1 MNSTRYL
8 LRSVAT
14 LGSLFGWTAAT
25 SSAQSL
31 YSLQKI
37 QSFMQTANTGAVADP
52 NRAFG
57 FQASA
62 ATAATLTL
70 PSGSSQPLTKRFADD
85 NEFSF
90 EKTFPTKAALDAAFP
105 SGTYRLTGAGL
116 PGLSLN
122 LPADAYANVTPQV
135 TNGTWNAGGLLV
147 VNPAQATTITINT
160 FTGYAAAGAMSLMS
174 IEIFGRNDNVS
185 LRNQALS
192 AANPFGLPVST
203 APITAITIPAGTL
216 TNGRV
221 YEGSV
226 EFTTITTFDA
236 TTIPGSGAGVLFSK
250 SLRFFI
256 AAQPAGVLLP
266 PPVFSTQPSAVV
278 SALGSTATFSFNLVN
293 ATPTQPLNVVQEW
306 YFNGQEITIDGSKYA
321 FSQNSNGITVR
332 NVTAADVG
340 NYSVR
345 VITPGGIISSNSAA
359 LTLAVPTAPA
369 ITAQPSAKNVGNG
382 STIVFSVEATGSPSP
397 FYQWRKDGVPLINGA
412 NGVAGATN
420 ATLIITGANSTA
432 AGNYSVSVVNIA
444 GTLTSASAALTVT
457 ATNDLGRLTNL
468 SVLTDITS
476 STTSF
481 TVGTVV
487 GGTGTNGTKA
497 LVVRAVGPSLG
508 AFGVPGTIPDPKL
521 ELFFGQKVVAT
532 NDNWNGDPA
541 LADRM
546 ASVGAFPFTGPASKD
561 AAISQSNLEPGS
573 YTVVT
578 SGVNGSVGTAIA
590 EIYDATSADAFTP
603 TSSRLINVSVLKSID
618 AGGSLTLGFYLS
630 GAVAKTVLIRAIGPG
645 LAAVGVPRGSTLS
658 DPQLTLFNSSS
669 TPIAK
674 NDDWG
679 ADARLTSASFQ
690 VGAFNIGNA
699 LSKDA
704 MLLITLPSGGYTARV
719 VGGGNSSGLVIVEAY
734 EVP

>member
-37 QSFMQTANTGAVADP
+37 QRFVQTASTGVVADP
-52 NRAFG
+52 NRAFE

-70 PSGSSQPLTKRFADD
+70 PSGSAQPLTKRFADD
-85 NEFSF
+85 SEFSF

-105 SGTYRLTGAGL
+105 SGTYRLTGTGV
-116 PGLSLN
+116 PSLSLN
-122 LPADAYANVTPQV
+122 LPADAYASVTPQV

-185 LRNQALS
+185 LRTQALN
-192 AANPFGLPVST
+192 AANPFGLPVAT

-236 TTIPGSGAGVLFSK
+236 TSIPGSGAGVLFSK

-256 AAQPAGVLLP
+256 AAQSAGALLP

-278 SALGSTATFSFNLVN
+278 SVLGSTATFSFNLVN
-293 ATPTQPLNVVQEW
+293 TAPTQPLNIVQEW

-332 NVTAADVG
+332 NLTAADVG

-359 LTLAVPTAPA
+359 LTLAVPVAPA
-369 ITAQPSAKNVGNG
+369 ITAQPSAKSVGNG
-382 STIVFSVEATGSPSP
+382 STVVFSVEATGTPSP

-412 NGVAGATN
+412 LGVAGATN
-420 ATLIITGANSTA
+420 ATLVITGANSTA
-432 AGNYSVSVVNIA
+432 AGNYSVSVVNSG

-457 ATNDLGRLTNL
+457 TTNDLGRLTNL

-476 STTSF
+476 TTTSF

-487 GGTGTNGTKA
+487 GGTGTNGDKA

-532 NDNWNGDPA
+532 NDNWNGDSA

-546 ASVGAFPFTGPASKD
+546 ASVGAFPFSGPASKD
-561 AAISQSNLEPGS
+561 AAIFQSNLEPGS

-669 TPIAK
+669 SPIAK

-679 ADARLTSASFQ
+679 ADALLTNASSR

-699 LSKDA
+699 SSKDA
-704 MLLITLPSGGYTARV
+704 MLLITLPAGGYTARV
-719 VGGGNSSGLVIVEAY
+719 VGGGTSSGLVIVEAY

>member
-37 QSFMQTANTGAVADP
+37 QRFVQTASTGVVADP
-52 NRAFG
+52 NRAFE

-70 PSGSSQPLTKRFADD
+70 PSGSAQPLTKRFADD
-85 NEFSF
+85 SEFSF
-90 EKTFPTKAALDAAFP
+90 EKPFSTKAALDAAFP
-105 SGTYRLTGAGL
+105 SGTYRLTGTGV
-116 PGLSLN
+116 PSLSLN
-122 LPADAYANVTPQV
+122 LPADAYASVTPQV

-185 LRNQALS
+185 LRTQALN
-192 AANPFGLPVST
+192 AANPFGLPVAT

-236 TTIPGSGAGVLFSK
+236 TSIPGSGAGVLFSK

-256 AAQPAGVLLP
+256 AAQSAGALLP

-278 SALGSTATFSFNLVN
+278 SVLGSTATFSFNLVN
-293 ATPTQPLNVVQEW
+293 TAPTQPLNIVQEW

-332 NVTAADVG
+332 NLTAADVG

-345 VITPGGIISSNSAA
+345 VITPGGIISSSSAA
-359 LTLAVPTAPA
+359 LTLAVPVAPA

-382 STIVFSVEATGSPSP
+382 STVVFSVEATGTPSP

-412 NGVAGATN
+412 LGVAGATN

-432 AGNYSVSVVNIA
+432 AGNYSVSVVNSG

-457 ATNDLGRLTNL
+457 TTNDLGRLTNL

-476 STTSF
+476 TTTSF

-487 GGTGTNGTKA
+487 GGTGTNGNKA

-532 NDNWNGDPA
+532 NDNWNGDSA

-561 AAISQSNLEPGS
+561 AAIFQSNLEPGS

-578 SGVNGSVGTAIA
+578 SGVNGSAGTAIA
-590 EIYDATSADAFTP
+590 EIYDATSAAAFTP
-603 TSSRLINVSVLKSID
+603 ASSRLINVSVLKPIE

-645 LAAVGVPRGSTLS
+645 LAAVGVTSGTLS

-669 TPIAK
+669 SPIAK

-679 ADARLTSASFQ
+679 ADALLTNASSR

-699 LSKDA
+699 SSKDA
-704 MLLITLPSGGYTARV
+704 MLLITLPAGGYTARV
-719 VGGGNSSGLVIVEAY
+719 VGGGTSSGLVIVEAY